1 MYLLI
6 QQVYHPL
13 KPEVNLCGQ
22 SVCNI
27 CFDSQSWPSSPLPVV
42 SDAQLTASMGSYR
55 AAWYLKQ
62 TAFNKQ

>member
-1 MYLLI
+1 MHVLI

-22 SVCNI
+22 NV
-27 CFDSQSWPSSPLPVV
+27 FVDSQSWPSSPLPVV
-42 SDAQLTASMGSYR
+42 PDAQLTASMGSYR